1 MHYCR
6 HCQKPTLSSTGP
18 CPHCGEQLSET
29 AEELA
34 ANLASLDID
43 DMGERR
49 VDPATGEVMLGG
61 SSSSHE
67 VDLDTGGSTP
77 IELGFDPHA
86 ERARPGPTKRAIAP
100 EGNGPA
106 EESGSPARPAASA
119 ASPASQVHDVDEVA
133 SISGY
138 GPEPTGFLQAVP
150 YMLHVRKRREIL
162 KNEISKID
170 AEHEAAREDLDKD
183 LLLVGNR
190 KLDELEV
197 DPGAYER
204 ELEAINK
211 GRRLVESFRSER
223 AIEEQDMKGKESYV
237 DEEITRLQVEADK
250 FKSEQ
255 DVLNSDA
262 EDAYASRKRIQLRL
276 QRVEIEIRNIREQI
290 PRPKKGEPPPDPAIV
305 MPLES
310 KIAGLE
316 EVKGHIKSE
325 IATADDGIKE
335 INRKLGI
342 ARNQVSE
349 QMGKITLTNKKK
361 TDLLQSRK
369 ASDEVSQSK
378 FYELQGTLEDDV
390 RSLARKV
397 LRGDALPA
405 NCVDMKSALELKISG
420 VEAIESKLQLYRTAI
435 DSYSSTDFKRGN
447 LLLLGTGVLAFILLL
462 LILAIIF

>member
-6 HCQKPTLSSTGP
+6 HCQKPTLSDKGP

-43 DMGERR
+43 DTAGRQ
-49 VDPATGEVMLGG
+49 VDPATGEVMVGGG
-61 SSSSHE
+61 SASRE
-67 VDLDTGGSTP
+67 VDLDLGGDMS

-86 ERARPGPTKRAIAP
+86 ERARPGPTKRALPP
-100 EGNGPA
+100 EDDGPA
-106 EESGSPARPAASA
+106 EKQGSPAKPAVSSASVAASVPEM
-119 ASPASQVHDVDEVA
+119 SEVA
-133 SISGY
+133 SVSGY
-138 GPEPTGFLQAVP
+138 GPDPSGFLQAVP

-162 KNEISKID
+162 KGEIAKIE
-170 AEHEAAREDLDKD
+170 AEHNTAKEDLDKD

-190 KLDELEV
+190 KLDELEE
-197 DPGAYER
+197 DPGPYVR
-204 ELEAINK
+204 ELEAISK
-211 GRRLVESFRSER
+211 GRRQVDAFRSER
-223 AIEEQDMKGKESYV
+223 ALEEQDMKGKESYV

-255 DVLNSDA
+255 DVLNSEA

-276 QRVEIEIRNIREQI
+276 QRVDIEIRNIRGQI
-290 PRPKKGEPPPDPAIV
+290 PRPGKGEPPPDPAIV

-316 EVKGHIKSE
+316 EVRGHIKSE
-325 IATADDGIKE
+325 IATADEGIKE
-335 INRKLGI
+335 INRKLAI

-349 QMGKITLTNKKK
+349 QMGKIALANKKK
-361 TDLLQSRK
+361 TDLQQSRK

-378 FYELQGTLEDDV
+378 FYDLQGALEDDI
-390 RSLARKV
+390 RALARKV
-397 LRGDALPA
+397 LRDDALPPS
-405 NCVDMKSALELKISG
+405 CEDMRSALELKIAG
-420 VEAIESKLQLYRTAI
+420 VEAIESKLELYRTAI
-435 DSYSSTDFKRGN
+435 DSYSSPDFKRGN
-447 LLLLGTGVLAFILLL
+447 LLLLGAGILAFILLL